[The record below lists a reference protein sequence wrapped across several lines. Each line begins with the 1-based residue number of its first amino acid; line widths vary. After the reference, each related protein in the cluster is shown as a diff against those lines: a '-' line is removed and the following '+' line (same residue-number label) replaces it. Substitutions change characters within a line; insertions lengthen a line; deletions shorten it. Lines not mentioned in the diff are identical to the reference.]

1 MEGSGS
7 RRMVWGPWESLM
19 PPGGLR
25 GQNYFHKL
33 TKTLFVLFT
42 LILSQVYGRD
52 FQKIRDM
59 GYGNRLDAQ
68 TDKRIQP
75 SLTKLDTKE
84 ICSKVKQ

>member
-1 MEGSGS
+1 MI
-7 RRMVWGPWESLM
+7 PL
-19 PPGGLR
+19 GGLR

-33 TKTLFVLFT
+33 TKTLFDLFS

-52 FQKIRDM
+52 FQKTCDM

-68 TDKRIQP
+68 RDKRIQP
-75 SLTKLDTKE
+75 SLIKLDTKE